1 MVPQRYQSNPQL
13 GTWVHTQ
20 RRQYKLMKEGK
31 KSSMTEEKVKDLDAM
46 GFEWEAKLLVKAGRP
61 RKGGSESDDGSADEL
76 VVPRLAVPKVEENDK
91 PEVEPEAD
99 DVCAI

>member
-1 MVPQRYQSNPQL
+1 MLIQLYVSSKYYHLFFTEYKETYGDCVVPQRYQSDPQL

-31 KSSMTEEKVKDLDAM
+31 KSSMTEDKIRDLDAM

-61 RKGGSESDDGSADEL
+61 KKGGSESGWE
-76 VVPRLAVPKVEENDK
+76 R
-91 PEVEPEAD
+91 
-99 DVCAI
+99 